1 MRLIRELRSHLHYKI
16 ILPFL
21 LLTLMVALAG
31 SAVSFLLIVGT
42 AQERLNNQLA
52 QVARDL
58 GDKLVQQESDNLLY
72 LRQVVFAQPNP
83 GAQAPAV
90 ADAFASHNTA
100 GLERALD
107 PYFRFSTQS
116 SGVRID
122 RLIAFDTKGQS
133 LIDWER
139 PQGQSAPTI
148 RVSHDARDISALWF
162 VPRILGGQR
171 DEQGDKYAGLLDLGD
186 GHSESP
192 ARYLFSVAPV
202 VSNNRVVGGLLI
214 ATRLD
219 TLLQELNAQSQAAII
234 ALYQAEDGTA
244 FASTTTPAGGLAEL
258 NIRPDLV
265 PSIRDLQLAEKQ
277 SIFDVVM
284 VNQRNYQL
292 AYAPLRIRGSSV
304 GLISAALARDYVTGP
319 WSDAG
324 VPLTV
329 LTISLMLAIIGLG
342 IFIARLITL
351 PLQELVSAAQAVTA
365 GDLERRSHVTVRDEV
380 GILSQSFNEMTGHL
394 LDLYRAVRGEASQ
407 RAAIVD
413 SITDGV
419 IVCDPAGE
427 VQVLNRTTR
436 ALLNLADGQ
445 AGPQRFEDVPLRVL
459 GESMTNFG
467 DSRAANL
474 FLLGERI
481 VRVVAAPVLGDDDA
495 RLGDVYVLQDLTD
508 EVAMDRAKN
517 NFIATISHEL
527 RTPLTVLSGTSELL
541 LRNMVGQLSDDQRT
555 LIESMRKHTMTMNA
569 LLNNVITIA
578 NLESGTL
585 SLDLE
590 PVGLSAVLEGVIW
603 PIRAALSAKGLEL
616 VIELPEDLPEIV
628 ADEPQLRIVLHQL
641 LDNARRYT
649 DRGWVAV
656 RASHQLNQVRV
667 DITDTGRGISSDFS
681 EHLFTRFARGSEGI
695 NSSERGIGLG
705 LAIARELIER
715 QEGQI
720 WLDHTSDQ
728 GSTFSFTLPCIQAES
743 YIRDSNL
750 ATAA

>member
-1 MRLIRELRSHLHYKI
+1 MRLLRELRSHLHYKI

-21 LLTLMVALAG
+21 LLTLLVALAG

-58 GDKLVQQESDNLLY
+58 SDKLVQQESDNLVF
-72 LRQVVFAQPNP
+72 LRELVFAQASPKT
-83 GAQAPAV
+83 GAPAV
-90 ADAFASHNTA
+90 ADALAGRDTR
-100 GLERALD
+100 GLESALD
-107 PYFRFSTQS
+107 PYFRISLQR
-116 SGVRID
+116 SGVRVD
-122 RLIAFDTKGQS
+122 RMIVFDTAGRS

-139 PQGQSAPTI
+139 PQGQADSANRI
-148 RVSHDARDISALWF
+148 NHAARDVSALWF
-162 VPRILGGQR
+162 VPRILEGQR
-171 DEQGDKYAGLLDLGD
+171 DEQGDKYAGLLDLGGD
-186 GHSESP
+186 NT
-192 ARYLFSVAPV
+192 RYLFSVAPV
-202 VSNNRVVGGLLI
+202 ILNNRVVGGMLI

-219 TLLQELNAQSQAAII
+219 TLLQDLNAQSQAAII
-234 ALYQAEDGTA
+234 ALYQAEDGSA
-244 FASTTTPAGGLAEL
+244 FASTTTPAAGLAEL
-258 NIRPDLV
+258 NIRQNLV

-277 SIFDVVM
+277 SIFDIVT
-284 VNQRNYQL
+284 VNQRNYQF

-324 VPLTV
+324 VPLTI

-342 IFIARLITL
+342 IFIARQITL
-351 PLQELVSAAQAVTA
+351 PLQELVSTAQAVTA
-365 GDLERRSHVTVRDEV
+365 GDLERRSHVTVHDEV

-419 IVCDPAGE
+419 VVCNPAGE

-436 ALLNLADGQ
+436 ALLGLAEGQ
-445 AGPQRFEDVPLRVL
+445 PGPQRFEDIPLRVL
-459 GESMTNFG
+459 GETMPIFG
-467 DSRAANL
+467 ESRAANL

-481 VRVVAAPVLGDDDA
+481 VRVAAAPVLGDDGA
-495 RLGDVYVLQDLTD
+495 QLGDVYVLHDLTD

-541 LRNMVGQLSDDQRT
+541 LRNMVGQLSEDQRT

-590 PVGLSAVLEGVIW
+590 PVGLSGALDGVIW
-603 PIRAALSAKGLEL
+603 PIRAALAAKGLEL
-616 VIELPEDLPEIV
+616 VIDLPEDLPEIV

-656 RASHQLNQVRV
+656 RATHQANLVRV
-667 DITDTGRGISSDFS
+667 DITDTGRGISSDFCD
-681 EHLFTRFARGSEGI
+681 HLFTRFARGSDGI

-715 QEGQI
+715 QEGEI
-720 WLDHTSDQ
+720 WLDHTYDQ
-728 GSTFSFTLPCIQAES
+728 GSTFSFTLPCIQDES

>member
-21 LLTLMVALAG
+21 LLTLLVALAG

-58 GDKLVQQESDNLLY
+58 SDKLVQQESDNLVF
-72 LRQVVFAQPNP
+72 LRELVFAQASPKT
-83 GAQAPAV
+83 GAPAV
-90 ADAFASHNTA
+90 GDALAGRDTR
-100 GLERALD
+100 GLESALD
-107 PYFRFSTQS
+107 PYFRISLQR
-116 SGVRID
+116 SGVRVD
-122 RLIAFDTKGQS
+122 RLIVFDTAGQS

-139 PQGQSAPTI
+139 PQGQADPTI

-162 VPRILGGQR
+162 VPRILEGQR

-186 GHSESP
+186 SP
-192 ARYLFSVAPV
+192 TRYLFSVAPV
-202 VSNNRVVGGLLI
+202 VLNNRVVGGMLI

-219 TLLQELNAQSQAAII
+219 TLLQDLNAQSQAAII

-244 FASTTTPAGGLAEL
+244 FASTTTPAAGLAEL

-277 SIFDVVM
+277 SIFDVVT

-324 VPLTV
+324 VPLTI

-342 IFIARLITL
+342 IFIARQITL
-351 PLQELVSAAQAVTA
+351 PLQELVSTAQAVTA

-419 IVCDPAGE
+419 IVCNPAGE

-436 ALLNLADGQ
+436 ALLRLAEGQ
-445 AGPQRFEDVPLRVL
+445 PGPQRFEDIPLRVL
-459 GESMTNFG
+459 SESMPSFG
-467 DSRAANL
+467 ESRAANL

-481 VRVVAAPVLGDDDA
+481 VRVAAAPVLGDDGA
-495 RLGDVYVLQDLTD
+495 QLGDVYVLQDLTD

-590 PVGLSAVLEGVIW
+590 PVGLSGVLDGVIW
-603 PIRAALSAKGLEL
+603 PIRAALAAKGLEL
-616 VIELPEDLPEIV
+616 VIDLPEDLPEVV

-656 RASHQLNQVRV
+656 RATHELNRVRV
-667 DITDTGRGISSDFS
+667 DITDTGRGISSDFC

-715 QEGQI
+715 QAGEI
-720 WLDHTSDQ
+720 WLAHTSDQ
-728 GSTFSFTLPCIQAES
+728 GSTFSFTLPCIQTEFFN
-743 YIRDSNL
+743 RDSSL

>member
-1 MRLIRELRSHLHYKI
+1 MRLVRELRSHLHYKI

-21 LLTLMVALAG
+21 LLTLLVALAG

-58 GDKLVQQESDNLLY
+58 SDKLVQQESDNLVF
-72 LRQVVFAQPNP
+72 LRELVFAQASPKT
-83 GAQAPAV
+83 GAPAV
-90 ADAFASHNTA
+90 ADALGSHDMH
-100 GLERALD
+100 GLESALD
-107 PYFRFSTQS
+107 PYFRISLQR
-116 SGVRID
+116 SGVRVD
-122 RLIAFDTKGQS
+122 RLIVFDMEGRS
-133 LIDWER
+133 MIDWER
-139 PQGQSAPTI
+139 PQGQADPTI
-148 RVSHDARDISALWF
+148 RISHDARDISALWF
-162 VPRILGGQR
+162 VPRILEGQR
-171 DEQGDKYAGLLDLGD
+171 DEQGDKYAGLLDLSD
-186 GHSESP
+186 SST
-192 ARYLFSVAPV
+192 RYLFSVAPV
-202 VSNNRVVGGLLI
+202 VLNNRVVGGMLI

-219 TLLQELNAQSQAAII
+219 TLLQDLNAQSQAAII
-234 ALYQAEDGTA
+234 ALYQAEDGAA
-244 FASTTTPAGGLAEL
+244 FASTTTPAAGLAEL

-265 PSIRDLQLAEKQ
+265 PSIRNLQLAEKQ
-277 SIFDVVM
+277 SIFDVVT

-342 IFIARLITL
+342 IFIARQITL
-351 PLQELVSAAQAVTA
+351 PLQELVSTAQAVTA

-419 IVCDPAGE
+419 IVCNPAGE

-436 ALLNLADGQ
+436 ALLNLAEGQ
-445 AGPQRFEDVPLRVL
+445 PGPQRFEDIPLQVL
-459 GESMTNFG
+459 GESMPGFG
-467 DSRAANL
+467 ESRAANL

-481 VRVVAAPVLGDDDA
+481 VRVAAAPVRGDDGA
-495 RLGDVYVLQDLTD
+495 QLGDVYVLQDLTN

-541 LRNMVGQLSDDQRT
+541 LRNMVGQLSDDQRS

-585 SLDLE
+585 SLDLA
-590 PVGLSAVLEGVIW
+590 PVGLSDVLDGVIW
-603 PIRAALSAKGLEL
+603 PIRAALFAKGLEL
-616 VIELPEDLPEIV
+616 VIDLPEDLPEIM

-656 RASHQLNQVRV
+656 RATHQVNRVRV
-667 DITDTGRGISSDFS
+667 DITDTGQGISSDFS

-715 QEGQI
+715 QEGEL

-728 GSTFSFTLPCIQAES
+728 GSTFSFTLPCIQVES
-743 YIRDSNL
+743 YIQDSNL

>member
-21 LLTLMVALAG
+21 LLTLLVALAG

-58 GDKLVQQESDNLLY
+58 SDKLVQQESDNLVF
-72 LRQVVFAQPNP
+72 LRELVFAQASPKT
-83 GAQAPAV
+83 GAPAV
-90 ADAFASHNTA
+90 ADALGSRNTR
-100 GLERALD
+100 GLESALD
-107 PYFRFSTQS
+107 PYFRISLQR
-116 SGVRID
+116 SGVRVD
-122 RLIAFDTKGQS
+122 RLIVFDTQGRS
-133 LIDWER
+133 MIDWER
-139 PQGQSAPTI
+139 PQGQPDPTI
-148 RVSHDARDISALWF
+148 RISHDARDISALWF
-162 VPRILGGQR
+162 VPRILEGQR
-171 DEQGDKYAGLLDLGD
+171 DEQGDKYAGLLDLSD
-186 GHSESP
+186 SST
-192 ARYLFSVAPV
+192 RYLFSVAPV
-202 VSNNRVVGGLLI
+202 VLNNRVVGGMLI

-219 TLLQELNAQSQAAII
+219 TLLQDLNAQSQAAII
-234 ALYQAEDGTA
+234 ALYQAEDGAA
-244 FASTTTPAGGLAEL
+244 FASTTTPAAGLAEL

-265 PSIRDLQLAEKQ
+265 PSIRNLQLAEKQ
-277 SIFDVVM
+277 SIFDVVT

-324 VPLTV
+324 VPLTM

-342 IFIARLITL
+342 IFIARQITL
-351 PLQELVSAAQAVTA
+351 PLQELVSTAQAVTA
-365 GDLERRSHVTVRDEV
+365 GDLERRSHVTVHDEV

-419 IVCDPAGE
+419 IVCNPAGE

-436 ALLNLADGQ
+436 ALLNLAEGQ
-445 AGPQRFEDVPLRVL
+445 PGPQRFEDIPLQEL
-459 GESMTNFG
+459 GESMPSFG
-467 DSRAANL
+467 ESRAANL

-481 VRVVAAPVLGDDDA
+481 VRVAAAPVLGDDGA
-495 RLGDVYVLQDLTD
+495 QLGDVYVLQDLTN

-541 LRNMVGQLSDDQRT
+541 LRNMAGQLSDDQRS

-585 SLDLE
+585 SLDLA
-590 PVGLSAVLEGVIW
+590 PVGLSDVLDGVIW

-616 VIELPEDLPEIV
+616 VIDLPEDLPEIV

-656 RASHQLNQVRV
+656 RATHQLNRVRV
-667 DITDTGRGISSDFS
+667 DITDTGQGISSDFS

-715 QEGQI
+715 QEGDL

-743 YIRDSNL
+743 CIQDSNL

>member
-21 LLTLMVALAG
+21 LLTLLVALAG

-58 GDKLVQQESDNLLY
+58 SDKLVQQESDNLVFLHE
-72 LRQVVFAQPNP
+72 LVFAQASPKT
-83 GAQAPAV
+83 GAPAV
-90 ADAFASHNTA
+90 VDALAGHDTR
-100 GLERALD
+100 GLESALD
-107 PYFRFSTQS
+107 PYFRISLQR
-116 SGVRID
+116 SGVRVD
-122 RLIAFDTKGQS
+122 RLMVFDTAGQS
-133 LIDWER
+133 MIDWER
-139 PQGQSAPTI
+139 PHGQADQTI
-148 RVSHDARDISALWF
+148 RISHDARDISALWF
-162 VPRILGGQR
+162 VPRILEGQR
-171 DEQGDKYAGLLDLGD
+171 DDQGDKYAGLLDLGGSD
-186 GHSESP
+186 T
-192 ARYLFSVAPV
+192 RYLFSVAPV
-202 VSNNRVVGGLLI
+202 VLNNRVVGGMLI

-219 TLLQELNAQSQAAII
+219 TLLQDLNAQSQAAII
-234 ALYQAEDGTA
+234 ALYQSEDGSA
-244 FASTTTPAGGLAEL
+244 FASTTTPAAGIAEL
-258 NIRPDLV
+258 NIRQDLV
-265 PSIRDLQLAEKQ
+265 PAIRDLQLAEKQ
-277 SIFDVVM
+277 SIFDVVT
-284 VNQRNYQL
+284 VNQRNYQF

-324 VPLTV
+324 VPLTI

-342 IFIARLITL
+342 IFIARQITL
-351 PLQELVSAAQAVTA
+351 PLQELVSTAQAVTA

-419 IVCDPAGE
+419 IVCNPAGE

-436 ALLNLADGQ
+436 ALLGLADGQ
-445 AGPQRFEDVPLRVL
+445 PGPQRFEDMPLRML
-459 GESMTNFG
+459 GEAMPIFG
-467 DSRAANL
+467 EGRAANL

-481 VRVVAAPVLGDDDA
+481 IRVAAAPVLGDDGA
-495 RLGDVYVLQDLTD
+495 QLGDVYVLQDLTD

-590 PVGLSAVLEGVIW
+590 PVGLSGALDGVIW
-603 PIRAALSAKGLEL
+603 PIRAALAAKGLEL
-616 VIELPEDLPEIV
+616 VIDLPEDLPDIV
-628 ADEPQLRIVLHQL
+628 ADEPQLRIVLYQL

-656 RASHQLNQVRV
+656 RATHQSHLVRV
-667 DITDTGRGISSDFS
+667 DITDTGRGISSDFC

-715 QEGQI
+715 QDGAI

-743 YIRDSNL
+743 YIQDSNL

>member
-21 LLTLMVALAG
+21 LLTLLVALAG
-31 SAVSFLLIVGT
+31 SAVSFVLIVGT

-58 GDKLVQQESDNLLY
+58 SDKLVQQESDNLVFLHE
-72 LRQVVFAQPNP
+72 LVFAQASPKT
-83 GAQAPAV
+83 GAPAV
-90 ADAFASHNTA
+90 ADALAGHNTR
-100 GLERALD
+100 GLESALD
-107 PYFRFSTQS
+107 PYFRISLQR
-116 SGVRID
+116 SGAHVD
-122 RLIAFDTKGQS
+122 RMIVFDTTGQS
-133 LIDWER
+133 IIDWER
-139 PQGQSAPTI
+139 PQDQVDPTI
-148 RVSHDARDISALWF
+148 RISHDARDVSALWF
-162 VPRILGGQR
+162 VPRILEGQR

-186 GHSESP
+186 SNT
-192 ARYLFSVAPV
+192 RYLFSVAPV
-202 VSNNRVVGGLLI
+202 VLNNRVVGGMLI

-219 TLLQELNAQSQAAII
+219 TLLQDISAQSQAAII
-234 ALYQAEDGTA
+234 ALYQAEDGST
-244 FASTTTPAGGLAEL
+244 FASTTTPATGLAEL
-258 NIRPDLV
+258 NIRQDLV

-277 SIFDVVM
+277 SIFDVVT
-284 VNQRNYQL
+284 VNQRNYQF

-319 WSDAG
+319 WADAG
-324 VPLTV
+324 VPLTI
-329 LTISLMLAIIGLG
+329 LTIALMLAIIGLG
-342 IFIARLITL
+342 IFIARQITR
-351 PLQELVSAAQAVTA
+351 PLQELVSTAQAVTA

-419 IVCDPAGE
+419 IVCNPAGE
-427 VQVLNRTTR
+427 VQVLNRATR
-436 ALLNLADGQ
+436 ALLGLAEGQ
-445 AGPQRFEDVPLRVL
+445 PGPQRFEDIPLRVL
-459 GESMTNFG
+459 GDAMPIFG
-467 DSRAANL
+467 EARAANL

-481 VRVVAAPVLGDDDA
+481 VRVAAAPVLGDDGA
-495 RLGDVYVLQDLTD
+495 QLGDVYVLQDLTD

-590 PVGLSAVLEGVIW
+590 PVGLSGALDGVIW

-616 VIELPEDLPEIV
+616 VIDLPEDLPEIV
-628 ADEPQLRIVLHQL
+628 ADEPQLRIVLYQL

-656 RASHQLNQVRV
+656 RATHQSNLVRV
-667 DITDTGRGISSDFS
+667 DITDTGRGISSDFC
-681 EHLFTRFARGSEGI
+681 EHLFTRFARGAEGI

-715 QEGQI
+715 QEGEI

-743 YIRDSNL
+743 CVRDSNL

>member
-21 LLTLMVALAG
+21 LLTLLVALAG

-52 QVARDL
+52 QVTRDL
-58 GDKLVQQESDNLLY
+58 SDKLVQQESDNLVF
-72 LRQVVFAQPNP
+72 LRELVFAQASPKT
-83 GAQAPAV
+83 GAPAV
-90 ADAFASHNTA
+90 VDALGSRDIP
-100 GLERALD
+100 GLETALD
-107 PYFRFSTQS
+107 PYFRISLQRG
-116 SGVRID
+116 GVRVD
-122 RLIAFDTKGQS
+122 RLMVFDTSGHS

-139 PQGQSAPTI
+139 SSGQADSTLRI
-148 RVSHDARDISALWF
+148 NHEVRDISALWF
-162 VPRILGGQR
+162 VPRILQGQR
-171 DEQGDKYAGLLDLGD
+171 DEQGDKYAGLLDLG
-186 GHSESP
+186 GSST
-192 ARYLFSVAPV
+192 RYLFSVAPV
-202 VSNNRVVGGLLI
+202 VLNNQVVGGILI

-219 TLLQELNAQSQAAII
+219 TLLQDLNAQSQAAII
-234 ALYQAEDGTA
+234 ALYQAEDGSA
-244 FASTTTPAGGLAEL
+244 FASTTTPAAGLAEL

-277 SIFDVVM
+277 SIFDVGT
-284 VNQRNYQL
+284 VNQRNYQF
-292 AYAPLRIRGSSV
+292 AYAPLRIRGNSV

-324 VPLTV
+324 VPLTI

-342 IFIARLITL
+342 IFIARQITL
-351 PLQELVSAAQAVTA
+351 PLQELVSTAQAVTA

-419 IVCDPAGE
+419 IVCNPAGE

-436 ALLNLADGQ
+436 ALLGLAEGQ
-445 AGPQRFEDVPLRVL
+445 AGPQRFEDIPLRVL
-459 GESMTNFG
+459 GDTMPIFSEA
-467 DSRAANL
+467 RAANL

-481 VRVVAAPVLGDDDA
+481 VRVAAAPVLGDDGA
-495 RLGDVYVLQDLTD
+495 QLGDVYVLQDLTD

-541 LRNMVGQLSDDQRT
+541 LRNMVGQLSDDQRS

-590 PVGLSAVLEGVIW
+590 PVGLTGVLEGVIW

-616 VIELPEDLPEIV
+616 VIDLPEDLPEIV
-628 ADEPQLRIVLHQL
+628 ADEPQLRIVLYQL

-656 RASHQLNQVRV
+656 RATHQSNLVRV
-667 DITDTGRGISSDFS
+667 DITDTGRGISSDFC

-715 QEGQI
+715 QAGAI

-743 YIRDSNL
+743 YAHDSNL

>member
-21 LLTLMVALAG
+21 LLTLLVALAG

-58 GDKLVQQESDNLLY
+58 GDKLVQQESDNLVF
-72 LRQVVFAQPNP
+72 LRELVFAQASPKT
-83 GAQAPAV
+83 GAPAV
-90 ADAFASHNTA
+90 SDALGSRDTR
-100 GLERALD
+100 GLESALD
-107 PYFRFSTQS
+107 PYFRISLQR
-116 SGVRID
+116 SGVRVD
-122 RLIAFDTKGQS
+122 RLIVFDRAGRS
-133 LIDWER
+133 MIDWER
-139 PQGQSAPTI
+139 PQGQADPTM

-162 VPRILGGQR
+162 VPRILEGQR

-186 GHSESP
+186 SP
-192 ARYLFSVAPV
+192 TRYLFSVAPV
-202 VSNNRVVGGLLI
+202 VLNNRVVGGMLI

-219 TLLQELNAQSQAAII
+219 TLLQDLNAQSQAAII
-234 ALYQAEDGTA
+234 ALYQAEDGAA
-244 FASTTTPAGGLAEL
+244 FASTTIPAAGLAEL

-265 PSIRDLQLAEKQ
+265 PSIRNLQLAEKQ
-277 SIFDVVM
+277 SIFDVVT

-324 VPLTV
+324 VPLTI

-342 IFIARLITL
+342 IFIARQITL
-351 PLQELVSAAQAVTA
+351 PLQELVSTAQAVTA
-365 GDLERRSHVTVRDEV
+365 GDLERRSHVTVHDEV

-419 IVCDPAGE
+419 IVCNPAGE

-436 ALLNLADGQ
+436 ALLNLAEGQ
-445 AGPQRFEDVPLRVL
+445 PEPQRFEDIPLRVL
-459 GESMTNFG
+459 GESMPSFG
-467 DSRAANL
+467 ESRAANL

-481 VRVVAAPVLGDDDA
+481 VRVAAAPVLGDDGV
-495 RLGDVYVLQDLTD
+495 RLGDVYVLQDLTN

-541 LRNMVGQLSDDQRT
+541 LRNMVGQLSDEQRP

-585 SLDLE
+585 SLDLA
-590 PVGLSAVLEGVIW
+590 PVGLSGVLDGVIW
-603 PIRAALSAKGLEL
+603 PIRAALSAKGLDL
-616 VIELPEDLPEIV
+616 VIDLPEDLPEIV

-649 DRGWVAV
+649 DRGCVAV
-656 RASHQLNQVRV
+656 RATHQLNRVRV
-667 DITDTGRGISSDFS
+667 DIADTGRGISSDFS

-715 QEGQI
+715 QEGEI

-743 YIRDSNL
+743 YIPDSSL

>member
-21 LLTLMVALAG
+21 LLTLLVALAG

-52 QVARDL
+52 QVTRDL
-58 GDKLVQQESDNLLY
+58 SDKLVQQESDNLVFLHE
-72 LRQVVFAQPNP
+72 LVFAQASPSS
-83 GAQAPAV
+83 GAPAV
-90 ADAFASHNTA
+90 ADALASHDKP
-100 GLERALD
+100 GLESALD
-107 PYFRFSTQS
+107 PYFRISPQRG
-116 SGVRID
+116 GVRVD
-122 RLIAFDTKGQS
+122 RLIVFDTTGKS
-133 LIDWER
+133 IVDWER
-139 PQGQSAPTI
+139 PQGQADPANRI
-148 RVSHDARDISALWF
+148 SHDLRDVSALWF
-162 VPRILGGQR
+162 VPRILKGQR
-171 DEQGDKYAGLLDLGD
+171 DDQGDKYAGLLDLG
-186 GHSESP
+186 GSNT
-192 ARYLFSVAPV
+192 RYLFSVAPV
-202 VSNNRVVGGLLI
+202 VFNNQVVGGMLI

-219 TLLQELNAQSQAAII
+219 TLLQDLNAQSQAAII
-234 ALYQAEDGTA
+234 ALYRAEDGTA
-244 FASTTTPAGGLAEL
+244 FASTTTPAAGLAEM
-258 NIRPDLV
+258 NIRPELV

-277 SIFDVVM
+277 SIFDVGT
-284 VNQRNYQL
+284 VNQRNYQF

-304 GLISAALARDYVTGP
+304 GLIAAALARDYVTGP

-324 VPLTV
+324 IPLTI
-329 LTISLMLAIIGLG
+329 LTILLMLAIIGLG
-342 IFIARLITL
+342 IFIARQITR
-351 PLQELVSAAQAVTA
+351 PLQELVSTAQAVTA
-365 GDLERRSHVTVRDEV
+365 GDLERRSHVTVHDEV

-419 IVCDPAGE
+419 VVCNPAGE

-436 ALLNLADGQ
+436 ALLGLAEGQ
-445 AGPQRFEDVPLRVL
+445 AGPRRFEDIPLRVL
-459 GESMTNFG
+459 AEPMPLFGEA
-467 DSRAANL
+467 RAANL
-474 FLLGERI
+474 FTLGDRI
-481 VRVVAAPVLGDDDA
+481 IRVAAAPVLGDDGA
-495 RLGDVYVLQDLTD
+495 QLGDVYVLQDLTD

-527 RTPLTVLSGTSELL
+527 RTPLTVLNGTSELL
-541 LRNMVGQLSDDQRT
+541 LRNMVGQLSEDQRSM
-555 LIESMRKHTMTMNA
+555 IEAMRKHTMTMNA

-590 PVGLSAVLEGVIW
+590 PVCLSGVLEGVIW

-616 VIELPEDLPEIV
+616 VIDLPEDLPEIV
-628 ADEPQLRIVLHQL
+628 ADEPQLRIVLYQL

-649 DRGWVAV
+649 DRGWVAI
-656 RASHQLNQVRV
+656 RATHQSNVVRV
-667 DITDTGRGISSDFS
+667 DITDTGRGISADFS

-705 LAIARELIER
+705 LAIARELILR

-720 WLDHTSDQ
+720 WLEHTSDQ

-743 YIRDSNL
+743 YVRDSDL

>member
-21 LLTLMVALAG
+21 LLTLLVALAG

-58 GDKLVQQESDNLLY
+58 SDKLVQQESDNLVF
-72 LRQVVFAQPNP
+72 LRELVFAQASPKT
-83 GAQAPAV
+83 GAPAV
-90 ADAFASHNTA
+90 VDALASRDA
-100 GLERALD
+100 GGLESALD
-107 PYFRFSTQS
+107 PYFRISLQRG
-116 SGVRID
+116 GVRVD
-122 RLIAFDTKGQS
+122 RLIVFDTQGQS

-139 PQGQSAPTI
+139 PQGQADPTI
-148 RVSHDARDISALWF
+148 RISHDARDISALWF
-162 VPRILGGQR
+162 VPRILEGQR

-186 GHSESP
+186 SP
-192 ARYLFSVAPV
+192 TRYLFSVAPV
-202 VSNNRVVGGLLI
+202 VLNNRVVGGMLI

-219 TLLQELNAQSQAAII
+219 TLLQDLNAQSQAAII

-244 FASTTTPAGGLAEL
+244 FASTTTPAAGLAEL

-265 PSIRDLQLAEKQ
+265 PSIRNLQLAEKQ
-277 SIFDVVM
+277 SIFDVVS

-292 AYAPLRIRGSSV
+292 AYAPLRIRGNSV

-324 VPLTV
+324 VPLTI

-342 IFIARLITL
+342 IFIARQITL
-351 PLQELVSAAQAVTA
+351 PLQELVSTAQAVTA

-419 IVCDPAGE
+419 IVCNPAGE

-436 ALLNLADGQ
+436 ALLNLTDGQ
-445 AGPQRFEDVPLRVL
+445 AGPQRFEDIPLRVL
-459 GESMTNFG
+459 SESMPSFG
-467 DSRAANL
+467 ESRAANL

-481 VRVVAAPVLGDDDA
+481 VRVAAAPVLGDDGA
-495 RLGDVYVLQDLTD
+495 QLGDVYVLQDLTD

-541 LRNMVGQLSDDQRT
+541 LRNMVGQLSEDQRT

-590 PVGLSAVLEGVIW
+590 PVGLSGVLDGVIW

-616 VIELPEDLPEIV
+616 VIDLPEDLPEIM

-656 RASHQLNQVRV
+656 RATHQLNHVRV

-715 QEGQI
+715 QEGVI

-728 GSTFSFTLPCIQAES
+728 GSTFSFTLPCIQAEAP